1 MGARSQSRSRAAAR
15 TTELLRRI
23 GTEIRT
29 NRVAASLT
37 LVRVGAAIG
46 RSAAWVSRVERGL
59 MPSVSVTELSQLAAA
74 VGLRLWLNTFPD
86 GPSLRDGP
94 QVQLLQRFRARIGA
108 TWSWALEV
116 PIPVAGDARAADAV
130 IRLGQAVV
138 MIEAITRLADAQAQL
153 RAIAIKARDMGIARV
168 VIVVA
173 ATHTNRSALRAAQ
186 PLLLDQ
192 FPLGTK
198 ATMRAFA
205 EGREPAAN
213 GIVFI

>member
-1 MGARSQSRSRAAAR
+1 MGARTQSRSRAAAR
-15 TTELLRRI
+15 ATEILRRI
-23 GTEIRT
+23 GAEVRT

-37 LVRVGAAIG
+37 LVRVGGAIG

-59 MPSVSVTELSQLAAA
+59 MPSVSVGELSQLAAV
-74 VGLRLWLNTFPD
+74 VGLRVWLATFPD
-86 GPSLRDGP
+86 GSHLRDVA
-94 QVQLLQRFRARIGA
+94 QVHLLQRFRSRVSAA
-108 TWSWALEV
+108 WAWSLEV
-116 PIPVAGDARAADAV
+116 PVPLVGDARAADAV
-130 IRLGQAVV
+130 IRLGQALV

-153 RAIAIKARDMGIARV
+153 RAIALKARDMGIARV

-173 ATHTNRSALRAAQ
+173 ATHTNRAALSAVQ

-198 ATMRAFA
+198 ATLRALA
-205 EGREPAAN
+205 EGRAPAAN